1 MSERGEDIAMADASN
16 PTSTST
22 STTTSTSALKRKQPP
37 ARGHQ
42 ISHMVI
48 KTPPFSYAY
57 LSLMTSSPPQT
68 TLDEITVRSY
78 LTSALTQFLGLSG
91 AAISVDILKV
101 EAAEGKK
108 VDDGG
113 EVWVRVPRE
122 DLAPF
127 LAAVGG
133 WVGEGG
139 KVGWRVK
146 GSGNWLSA
154 LVGGRDEERIWND

>member
-1 MSERGEDIAMADASN
+1 MSGKEEDVNMADAPSLA
-16 PTSTST
+16 TSDS
-22 STTTSTSALKRKQPP
+22 KRKQPP
-37 ARGHQ
+37 SRGHQ
-42 ISHMVI
+42 ISTVII
-48 KTPPFSYAY
+48 KTPPFSYAH
-57 LSLMTSSPPQT
+57 LALITSSPSIT

-91 AAISVDILKV
+91 AAISIDILKV
-101 EAAEGKK
+101 EGTDGKK
-108 VDDGG
+108 LVTAGD
-113 EVWVRVPRE
+113 VWLRVPRE

>member
-1 MSERGEDIAMADASN
+1 MSEDGDGNIADVSEVN
-16 PTSTST
+16 STQNS
-22 STTTSTSALKRKQPP
+22 KRKQDHLP

-42 ISHMVI
+42 ISTLII
-48 KTPPFSYAY
+48 KTPPFSYAH
-57 LSLMTSSPPQT
+57 LSLLTASTSPQKP

-91 AAISVDILKV
+91 AAISIDILKV
-101 EAAEGKK
+101 ESAAGKK
-108 VDDGG
+108 LDEGG

-139 KVGWRVK
+139 NVGWRVK
-146 GSGNWLSA
+146 GSGNWLSE
-154 LVGGRDEERIWND
+154 LVGGRHEERIWND

>member
-1 MSERGEDIAMADASN
+1 
-16 PTSTST
+16 
-22 STTTSTSALKRKQPP
+22 
-37 ARGHQ
+37 
-42 ISHMVI
+42 
-48 KTPPFSYAY
+48 
-57 LSLMTSSPPQT
+57 MTSSPPQT

-146 GSGNWLSA
+146 GSGNWLSE
-154 LVGGRDEERIWND
+154 LVGGKDGERIWND